1 MKRKLILQKSLIIS
15 LFLLWPYR
23 VFATPMGIFFVEGVK
38 PSRVVYVTELP
49 NSTERSVDLMSDTNT
64 AIKKKIEKSPKQ
76 AEMRVIAVYEH
87 EAAPVSI
94 DMTLELQCHKKMYRI
109 REAHAVLRDESEKNT
124 KQDWKSYPSNNIS
137 LLLAAENIVCEHDH
151 ETNAFKE
158 MILNENKEHS
168 NAFDQFGIT
177 YIGDLDRPQVVDTV
191 WKTILGNGNRPTY
204 KSKALTEKSR

>member
-1 MKRKLILQKSLIIS
+1 MKRNVTLQKSLIIP
-15 LFLLWPYR
+15 LLLWPYL
-23 VFATPMGIFFVEGVK
+23 VFATPMGIFYVEGVK
-38 PSRVVYVTELP
+38 PSRVVYVTELSNP
-49 NSTERSVDLMSDTNT
+49 LAHSLVLKKDTT
-64 AIKKKIEKSPKQ
+64 PPIKNKIEKSPKQ
-76 AEMRVIAVYEH
+76 AEMRLIAVYEH

-109 REAHAVLRDESEKNT
+109 REAHAVLRDESEKHT

-137 LLLAAENIVCEHDH
+137 LLLAAENIVCDHDH

-158 MILNENKEHS
+158 MILSENREHS

-204 KSKALTEKSR
+204 KSKVLTEKEL